1 MAGRGPASAAPSAA
15 AAGRRALEHGAKALF
30 LLAACVSIAAV
41 VVICVF
47 LFANGAPAIFK
58 IGPGNFLLGTTWRP
72 GNDLYG
78 IFPMILGSLYV
89 TAGAILLGVPVGLL
103 TAMYLS
109 RFAPRRVV

>member
-1 MAGRGPASAAPSAA
+1 MAGRGPASAAPFAA

-72 GNDLYG
+72 GNDL
-78 IFPMILGSLYV
+78 
-89 TAGAILLGVPVGLL
+89 
-103 TAMYLS
+103 
-109 RFAPRRVV
+109 